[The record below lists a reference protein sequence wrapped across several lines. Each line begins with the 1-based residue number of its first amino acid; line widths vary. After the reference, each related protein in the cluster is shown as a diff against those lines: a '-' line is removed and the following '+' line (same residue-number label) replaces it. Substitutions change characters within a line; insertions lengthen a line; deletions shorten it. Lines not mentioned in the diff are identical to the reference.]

1 MRDTGDVDFNLQ
13 ITNFKLLLVPM
24 NLLLLGPGKTG
35 SLVNEVARERGH
47 SVSVLDEP
55 ENKDG
60 VGLNQSS
67 LANVDVVIDFT
78 TPHAVL
84 RNIERCA
91 EMKQNIVVGT
101 TGWYGEIPRVR
112 QLVERSG
119 IGLLYAANFSVGVNL
134 FFDIVRAAAPA
145 LRYGYSGALEECHHV
160 QKKDAPSG
168 TAVALQR
175 VIHEADGKEVPIS
188 SVREGEVMGIHTL
201 TLESPAD
208 TIILT
213 HSAKSRRGFADGAVR
228 AAEWLRGKRG
238 FFDFSDVWREIGG

>member
-1 MRDTGDVDFNLQ
+1 M
-13 ITNFKLLLVPM
+13 NF
-24 NLLLLGPGKTG
+24 LLLGPGKTG
-35 SLVNEVARERGH
+35 SLVGEVARQRGH
-47 SVSVLDEP
+47 SLSVLDEP
-55 ENKDG
+55 DNKDG
-60 VGLNQSS
+60 AGLNQSS
-67 LANVDVVIDFT
+67 LAKVDVVIDFT

-101 TGWYGEIPRVR
+101 TGWYGEIPRIR

-145 LRYGYSGALEECHHV
+145 LRYGYSGALGECHHV
-160 QKKDAPSG
+160 HKKDAPSG

-175 VIHEADGKEVPIS
+175 VIQEAVGQEVPIS
-188 SVREGEVMGIHTL
+188 SVREGEVMGVHTL

-208 TIILT
+208 TITLT
-213 HSAKSRRGFADGAVR
+213 HSAKSRLGFAQGAVH
-228 AAEWLRGKRG
+228 AAEWLKDRRG
-238 FFDFSDVWREIGG
+238 FYDFRDVWQEIG